1 MSARKVFEFEI
12 EDIGYMGFRNVY
24 DKNIYSLPIKLVYKN
39 PKKELN
45 IKSFKTLDEMTDFI
59 IDQGDKYNIDIEP
72 VFFFH
77 TINDLDAEYRVV
89 DKKQKKAFNLEIERN
104 DDGNLEFKTEE
115 IINYTFPRIKVLDEK
130 SLNKVNSNQNFDTE
144 K

>member
-39 PKKELN
+39 PKKELTL
-45 IKSFKTLDEMTDFI
+45 KSFKT
-59 IDQGDKYNIDIEP
+59 IDDLCNFLFEQEIKYNIDVESLL
-72 VFFFH
+72 FFH

-104 DDGNLEFKTEE
+104 DEGNLEFKTEE

>member
-39 PKKELN
+39 PKKELTL
-45 IKSFKTLDEMTDFI
+45 KSFKT
-59 IDQGDKYNIDIEP
+59 IDDLCNFLFEQEIKYNIDVESLL
-72 VFFFH
+72 FFH

-89 DKKQKKAFNLEIERN
+89 NKKQKKAFNLEIERN
-104 DDGNLEFKTEE
+104 DEGNLEFKTEE

>member
-39 PKKELN
+39 PKKELTL
-45 IKSFKTLDEMTDFI
+45 KSFKT
-59 IDQGDKYNIDIEP
+59 IDDLCNFLFEQEIKYNIDVESLL
-72 VFFFH
+72 FFH

>member
-39 PKKELN
+39 PKKELTL
-45 IKSFKTLDEMTDFI
+45 KSFKT
-59 IDQGDKYNIDIEP
+59 IDDLCNFLFEQEIKYNIDVESLL
-72 VFFFH
+72 FFH

-104 DDGNLEFKTEE
+104 DNGNLEFKTEE